1 MAIKIPP
8 KVGFG
13 TILFA
18 KRSIKAR
25 TEQLDFATFC

>member
-18 KRSIKAR
+18 KMLIKAG
-25 TEQLDFATFC
+25 TKQLDFATFC